1 MPLTISVPCW
11 QGLSYAFDPARTAFL
26 AIDMQRD
33 FLAEG
38 GMCAQTGEDIAAL
51 RATVPTVARVLD
63 AARRASLTVI
73 HTREGYAPDLSD
85 VHGLKRARQSI
96 GQAGPLGRFL
106 IRGETGHDFIDEC
119 RPLDG
124 ETVIDKP
131 GFSAFYQ
138 TGLEDL
144 LHGKDISYLVV
155 AGVTAQCCVLS
166 TIRAAVD
173 RGFYCLLLADACA
186 AFDPGLHRAT
196 LDIIQGE
203 NHLFGWIADSAEL
216 IAALAPL
223 PR

>member
-1 MPLTISVPCW
+1 MPRMISVPCW
-11 QGLSYAFDPARTAFL
+11 QGLSYSFDPARTAFL

-33 FLAEG
+33 FLDAG
-38 GMCAQTGEDIAAL
+38 GMCAELGEDVSGL
-51 RATVPTVARVLD
+51 RATVPIVTDLLE

-73 HTREGYAPDLSD
+73 HTREGYAPDFSD
-85 VHGLKRARQSI
+85 MHELKRARHSV
-96 GQAGPLGRFL
+96 GQTGPLGRFL
-106 IRGETGHDFIDEC
+106 IRGEAGHDFVDEC

-131 GFSAFYQ
+131 GFSSFYK
-138 TGLEDL
+138 TGLEEL
-144 LHGKDISYLVV
+144 LRGKGISHLVI

-173 RGFYCLLLADACA
+173 RGFHCLLLADACA
-186 AFDPGLHRAT
+186 ALDTKLHRAT

-203 NHLFGWIADSAEL
+203 NHLFGWIADSADL
-216 IAALAPL
+216 IEALAPN

>member
-1 MPLTISVPCW
+1 MPPSITVPCW
-11 QGLSYAFDPARTAFL
+11 QGLSYAFDPTRAAFL

-38 GMCAQTGEDIAAL
+38 GMCAQAGEDIAAL
-51 RATVPTVARVLD
+51 RATIPVVAGLLE
-63 AARRASLTVI
+63 AARRARLTVI

-85 VHGLKRARQSI
+85 VHDLKRERYGA

-106 IRGETGHDFIDEC
+106 IRGETGHDFVDEC

-131 GFSAFYQ
+131 GFSAFYK
-138 TGLEDL
+138 TGLEETL
-144 LHGKDISYLVV
+144 RAQGISHLIL

-186 AFDPGLHRAT
+186 AVEAKLHRAT

-203 NHLFGWIADSAEL
+203 NHLFGWIADSAKL
-216 IAALAPL
+216 IQALAPL
-223 PR
+223 QR